1 MRDAL
6 MNKAVW
12 IKTRLKPCTL
22 RVRAV
27 RHSSVQSTFSPP
39 RKRSLFGPPDCQNS
53 MIMRLQGTTATEL
66 GQLASAFDKK
76 TLDPKNAFPIGMAT
90 REIAVILNDTAV
102 P

>member
-27 RHSSVQSTFSPP
+27 RHSSVQSTSSSP
-39 RKRSLFGPPDCQNS
+39 RKRSSFGPHHRQTS
-53 MIMRLQGTTATEL
+53 MIMRLQG
-66 GQLASAFDKK
+66 ASAFHVRQPAYAFDKK
-76 TLDPKNAFPIGMAT
+76 SLDPKNAFPIGMAT